1 MNQFIE
7 IFENDVKTLVNLANV
22 IQIYGTEKQTRI
34 IMMEDQMIN
43 ANESYEEIK
52 KLIKKRLGE

>member
-7 IFENDVKTLVNLANV
+7 VFENDVKTLVNLANV

>member
-7 IFENDVKTLVNLANV
+7 VFENDVKTLVNLAHV